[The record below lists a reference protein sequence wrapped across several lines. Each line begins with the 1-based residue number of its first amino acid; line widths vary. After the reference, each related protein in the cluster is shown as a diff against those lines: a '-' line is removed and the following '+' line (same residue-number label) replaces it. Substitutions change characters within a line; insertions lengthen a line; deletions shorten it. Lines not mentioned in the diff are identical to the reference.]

1 MSLFGSSVIWILAA
15 LAVAAVVTFFERFF
29 DLRRAQVDY
38 EDFLKGVINV
48 LDQGRA
54 DEALSI
60 CEDTSAPVA
69 SVVATAIRH
78 RRGSA
83 RVLREAVDSQ
93 GRAEVGR
100 LDRRLAV
107 LAVVAQAAPLV
118 GLLGTVVGFVRVVRA
133 ASADVLVSRAALV
146 DGTAEALGAAAL
158 GIAVAVLAS
167 VAYGFL
173 RVRLERI
180 VVSLEAA
187 ASQIVGFI
195 SAQRERDAAKARDA
209 KAEAAP

>member
-1 MSLFGSSVIWILAA
+1 MSFVGSSVFWLLLA
-15 LAVAAVVTFFERFF
+15 LVVVAVFTFFERFF

-48 LDQGRA
+48 LDRGSA

-60 CEDTSAPVA
+60 CDDTPAPVS

-78 RRGSA
+78 WRGSA

-107 LAVVAQAAPLV
+107 LAIIAQTAPLL
-118 GLLGTVVGFVRVVRA
+118 GLLGTVVGFIQAVRA
-133 ASADVLVSRAALV
+133 ADADAIVSRVSLLGGTTDALV
-146 DGTAEALGAAAL
+146 AAAFGL
-158 GIAVAVLAS
+158 AVAILAS
-167 VAYGFL
+167 VMYSFL
-173 RVRLERI
+173 RVRLDRI
-180 VVSLEAA
+180 VVELEAA
-187 ASQIVGFI
+187 ASQIVGYI
-195 SAQRERDAAKARDA
+195 STQKEKETMKERERAK
-209 KAEAAP
+209 